1 MGLFNRNKGTES
13 TPSNSNRQSVEL
25 RKEKIQERAVILD
38 KVILDKG
45 ISGKQS
51 RVALVLDYSYS
62 MDGLYRNGSVQKLV
76 ERLLPVGVKF
86 DDNQAIDLF
95 IFSNNGNEKFICEV
109 SPDEF
114 DGVVEKKVLKK
125 HSMGG
130 TNYSGI
136 IKMITK
142 KYTSEAGDPAYI
154 MFVADGDCSDQ
165 RDAEAAIKEASK
177 HGIFFQFIGIG
188 RASFGFLEK
197 LDNMPGRTV
206 DNANF
211 FAVADVDKMTDNQ
224 LYEKL
229 MEEYPEWLKE
239 AAQLSII

>member
-1 MGLFNRNKGTES
+1 MGLFSRNKNTSASNSG
-13 TPSNSNRQSVEL
+13 SNSNIDL
-25 RKEKIQERAVILD
+25 RKEKIQERSIILE
-38 KVILDKG
+38 KVILEKG

-62 MDGLYRNGSVQKLV
+62 MDSLYRNGSVQKLV

-109 SPDEF
+109 SPNEF
-114 DGVVEKKVLKK
+114 DGVVENKVLKK
-125 HSMGG
+125 YSMGG
-130 TNYSGI
+130 TNYAGI
-136 IKMITK
+136 IRLLTK
-142 KYTSEAGDPAYI
+142 KYTSEKGDPAYI

-165 RDAEAAIKEASK
+165 SEAEVAIKEASK
-177 HGIFFQFIGIG
+177 YGLFFQFIGIG
-188 RASFGFLEK
+188 NASFGFLEK
-197 LDNMPGRTV
+197 LDNMSGRTV

-211 FAVADVDKMTDNQ
+211 FSVDNVDKMNDNQ

-229 MEEYPEWLKE
+229 MNEYPEWLKE
-239 AAQLSII
+239 ASQLSII